1 MKVKK
6 LCSFDAWGTL
16 IKGNPDFKSAQN
28 ELAKKLFN
36 FSEDKFQTRKT
47 NIKKI
52 IDSNVESYGL
62 HYDRRKIYAEIF
74 QTTSFSTID
83 FFITESDKLFLEFP
97 PIQINE
103 LVTGITSVIS
113 SNTVLIY
120 GDTLYKVIRKYFGP
134 VFCNFSDVLRL
145 SKPRKEMFTFTE
157 GKVLFHVGDNPKTD
171 GACEHYG
178 IKFIPIEKYSDF
190 KSTFKYY

>member
-1 MKVKK
+1 MRVKK
-6 LCSFDAWGTL
+6 LCSYDFWGTL
-16 IKGNPDFKSAQN
+16 CKSNPDFKSAQN

-36 FSEDKFQTRKT
+36 FSEEKFQSRKT
-47 NIKKI
+47 HIKQI
-52 IDSNVESYGL
+52 IDSNVELYGL
-62 HYDRRKIYAEIF
+62 HYDRRKIYADIF

-83 FFITESDKLFLEFP
+83 SFITESDKLFLQFP
-97 PIQINE
+97 PIQQIE
-103 LVTGITSVIS
+103 MLSEMTCVVS

-120 GDTLYKVIRKYFGP
+120 NDVMYKVIRKYFGP

-171 GACEHYG
+171 GACEDYG
-178 IKFIPIEKYSDF
+178 IKFIPIEKYNNF
-190 KSTFKYY
+190 KSTFKHY